1 MLNAWQI
8 CSKPLTP
15 IETFNSIIVSLS
27 LNRPIVFFD
36 IESTGLHV
44 TKDRIVELALLK
56 VFPDASQESLTF
68 RINPGIPIAPEATA
82 VHGISNE
89 DVVFEPRFEQL
100 APRIFEFI
108 EGCDL
113 GGFNALRFDIP
124 MLMEEFLRVGMDI
137 GIESREVIDVQVI
150 FHKMEE
156 RTLSA
161 AYRFYCNKNL
171 EDAHSAKADTLAT
184 WEVFKAQTERYDSLP
199 KSIAEIAKFTGND
212 KRVDLEGRLVKNDAG
227 EIVFNF
233 GKHRGKPV
241 ADVFAREPGYYNWMM
256 EGDFPAYTKKMI
268 TQIRM
273 AK

>member
-1 MLNAWQI
+1 M
-8 CSKPLTP
+8 
-15 IETFNSIIVSLS
+15 SLS

-36 IESTGLHV
+36 IESTGLNV

-56 VFPDASQESLTF
+56 IFPDLSQESLAF
-68 RINPGIPIAPEATA
+68 RINPGIPIAAEATA
-82 VHGISNE
+82 VHGISDQ

-100 APRIFEFI
+100 APKIYEFI
-108 EGCDL
+108 EACDL

-137 GIESREVIDVQVI
+137 NIEARELIDVQVI

-171 EDAHSAKADTLAT
+171 EDAHSAKADTQAT
-184 WEVFKAQTERYDSLP
+184 WEVFKAQTERYPTLP
-199 KSIAEIAKFTGND
+199 TSIAEIAKFTGND
-212 KRVDLEGRLVKNDAG
+212 KKVDLEGRLVKDENG
-227 EIVFNF
+227 IIIFNF

-241 ADVFAREPGYYNWMM
+241 VEVFAKEPGYYNWMM
-256 EGDFPAYTKKMI
+256 EGDFPAYTKKII

-273 AK
+273 GH

>member
-1 MLNAWQI
+1 M
-8 CSKPLTP
+8 
-15 IETFNSIIVSLS
+15 SLS

-56 VFPDASQESLTF
+56 VFPDLSQESLTF

-108 EGCDL
+108 EACDL

-184 WEVFKAQTERYDSLP
+184 WEVFKAQTERYASLP
-199 KSIAEIAKFTGND
+199 ESIAEIAKFTGND
-212 KRVDLEGRLVKNDAG
+212 KRVDLEGRLVKNDKG

-241 ADVFAREPGYYNWMM
+241 AEVFSREPGYYNWMM
-256 EGDFPAYTKKMI
+256 EGDFPAYTKKII

-273 AK
+273 GQ